1 MGYTVVM
8 TAKEY
13 VEKAIHISRD
23 VPSKYSSKYPYNL
36 GYYNKDGKFSWD
48 CWNLHP
54 KTLIWGWEEKKEV
67 GYYVPNKAKYGLGD
81 WGGATIMANCYDVST
96 DFAKLTPPELLLSPD
111 GGHMGVYIGEFIIN
125 GRCYNVAECT
135 TSWRENKACFS
146 YVSANGLRYHYKDGA
161 QSSADPKEKAPTP
174 WAKHG
179 KMPWI
184 DYSVPWVPPVPPV
197 PPEPTPTEDVLYTV
211 KRGDNL
217 TKIARAYNTTVAQ
230 LVEWNKIKDPNF
242 IVVGQVLIV
251 GKKTPGPQPSEE
263 YYTVQRGDTLSAIAK
278 RYGTTVA
285 QLVAWNGIK
294 NPNLIIT
301 GQVLRV
307 K

>member
-1 MGYTVVM
+1 
-8 TAKEY
+8 
-13 VEKAIHISRD
+13 
-23 VPSKYSSKYPYNL
+23 
-36 GYYNKDGKFSWD
+36 
-48 CWNLHP
+48 
-54 KTLIWGWEEKKEV
+54 
-67 GYYVPNKAKYGLGD
+67 
-81 WGGATIMANCYDVST
+81 
-96 DFAKLTPPELLLSPD
+96 
-111 GGHMGVYIGEFIIN
+111 
-125 GRCYNVAECT
+125 
-135 TSWRENKACFS
+135 
-146 YVSANGLRYHYKDGA
+146 
-161 QSSADPKEKAPTP
+161 
-174 WAKHG
+174 
-179 KMPWI
+179 MPWI

-251 GKKTPGPQPSEE
+251 GKKTPGPEPSEE

-278 RYGTTVA
+278 KYGTTVA